1 MKALRCCFVGIFPL
15 ARSHQLVL
23 AVLAL
28 TLHLPA
34 SAADVTLLDPATLAV
49 GTTIGEYLIVKESCP
64 DPAKTNCQPTD
75 KLKYVSAV
83 PGRLGQIEF
92 AVNLTDNFDIEVNV
106 DWREDFDQHMI
117 ALFKADNKSESSL
130 FVRFT
135 YYWANQIEFNYSGRH
150 NSSGNLGWQ
159 NGNAI
164 NNVELSAT
172 GGVAS
177 LNINRTPFKDDDGK
191 ESDTVALNSS
201 QPYVKLVIG
210 GIRED
215 ERLFE
220 VKIKGGTETGT
231 IPSSGGNFDSGKQ
244 AGIQQCKTDPA
255 SCGIS
260 MTGSGTGGVHANFNP
275 STGELYIPLVDV
287 PGAFG
292 GVQTYEVYLKQQP
305 LKFSFDLDMN
315 RLTLK

>member
-1 MKALRCCFVGIFPL
+1 MKASRCCFISIFTL
-15 ARSHQLVL
+15 AWRHQLVL

-49 GTTIGEYLIVKESCP
+49 GTTLGEFLIVKESCP
-64 DPAKTNCQPTD
+64 DPSDTKCQPTD

-83 PGRLGQIEF
+83 AGRSGKIEF
-92 AVNLTDNFDIEVNV
+92 AVNLTDNFEVEANIYGIG
-106 DWREDFDQHMI
+106 QTI
-117 ALFKADNKSESSL
+117 TLYKADNSSL
-130 FVRFT
+130 YIRVT
-135 YYWANQIEFNYSGRH
+135 GEVLFNDPRRS
-150 NSSGNLGWQ
+150 NAVWNLGWQ
-159 NGNAI
+159 NDAI
-164 NNVELSAT
+164 ENIKLSANM
-172 GGVAS
+172 GVAFLS
-177 LNINRTPFKDDDGK
+177 INSVPFKNGA
-191 ESDTVALNSS
+191 SNLGDTVALDISN
-201 QPYVKLVIG
+201 PYVKLTIG
-210 GIRED
+210 NIND
-215 ERLFE
+215 AMRLFE
-220 VKIKGGTETGT
+220 IKIKGGMGTGT
-231 IPSSGGNFDSGKQ
+231 TPPSGGDFDSGKQ